1 MSKMSNL
8 FIQLEEAIEAGA
20 MSFAEIA
27 TFYEVP
33 QSWVAEVAKQLQ
45 ERYAAEDYDNITEA
59 EEWHSYDADC

>member
-33 QSWVAEVAKQLQ
+33 RSWVDEVAKQLA
-45 ERYAAEDYDNITEA
+45 ERYAEVDDVSETQ
-59 EEWHSYDADC
+59 EWHDFDPDC

>member
-1 MSKMSNL
+1 MGKISNL
-8 FIQLEEAIEAGA
+8 FIQLEEAIEAGT

-33 QSWVAEVAKQLQ
+33 RSWVDEVAKQLQ